1 MFISETVIDKIVEQ
15 LDHADHDKIID
26 AFAEDQPEI
35 LAYLLSEDSE
45 MFSENEQELLMY
57 LAIVIWQSVMA
68 AQPSTP
74 LILTHIIEEH
84 EEKNWDA
91 WENSK
96 GKTFRDRLNVF
107 FDKTDQE
114 DLLAFI
120 EDSLID
126 DEDEP
131 DPITDEGREF
141 LFMTLKTVVDC
152 LTKK

>member
-1 MFISETVIDKIVEQ
+1 MFISETVIDKVILQ
-15 LDHADHDKIID
+15 LENADHDKLVD

-68 AQPSTP
+68 ATPSTP
-74 LILTHIIEEH
+74 LILTNVIEEA
-84 EEKNWDA
+84 EEKNWEIWD
-91 WENSK
+91 NSK
-96 GKTFRDRLNVF
+96 GRTFRDRLNVF

-120 EDSLID
+120 EDSLVD
-126 DEDEP
+126 DEDQ

-141 LFMTLKTVVDC
+141 LFMTLKTMVDC
-152 LTKK
+152 LTRK